1 MAFHMPYSPLS
12 SPVFAPPSNP
22 FSNASPT
29 TRRATRPPLS
39 TAATSAQVPAKP
51 GVSMED
57 WDARCPLPEI
67 ATQSV
72 EAIKERATRPVR
84 VSQAYPA
91 SEGGSTRPGTP
102 LAKGSPLLSSK
113 SLASM
118 NARAATPVGKPHAL
132 HPTQPIAT
140 PQAFFDWLALVDRAA
155 THSQE
160 AHFRAHLASLSDHLD
175 TCTSLLTLTSAV
187 QAEVDAML
195 VDWRSVE
202 EGGRSLQD
210 ACARLLGEREELVRA
225 EEEIAGRMEVFAELE
240 GATRMLNAPGE
251 SLVMRGDF
259 LDMVERVD
267 ACIGF
272 LREHR
277 QYKEAE
283 LYLLRF
289 KQCLVRAMTLIRMY
303 FVGSLRAL
311 NADVSKRLSEKDV
324 SATATHH
331 LLYTRF
337 RSVAGPLPLSPLL
350 GELERRVA
358 QHPATLGSHY
368 SQSGVSNT
376 QPRMGPAVPNG
387 PGQI

>member
-57 WDARCPLPEI
+57 WDARCPLPEV

-102 LAKGSPLLSSK
+102 LSKASPLLSSR
-113 SLASM
+113 SLGTM

-160 AHFRAHLASLSDHLD
+160 AHFRAHLASLSEHLE
-175 TCTSLLTLTSAV
+175 TCTSLLTLTSTV
-187 QAEVDAML
+187 QSEVDAML
-195 VDWRSVE
+195 ADWRSVE

-210 ACARLLGEREELVRA
+210 ACARLLGEREDLVRA

-240 GATRMLNAPGE
+240 SATRMLNAPGE

-277 QYKEAE
+277 QYRCDIPPYVWHAKIDRVYYREAE
-283 LYLLRF
+283 VYLLRF
-289 KQCLVRAMTLIRMY
+289 EQCLVRAMTLIRMY

-311 NADVSKRLSEKDV
+311 NADVSKRLGEKV
-324 SATATHH
+324 CV
-331 LLYTRF
+331 TRVYYPF
-337 RSVAGPLPLSPLL
+337 NAP
-350 GELERRVA
+350 
-358 QHPATLGSHY
+358 
-368 SQSGVSNT
+368 
-376 QPRMGPAVPNG
+376 
-387 PGQI
+387 